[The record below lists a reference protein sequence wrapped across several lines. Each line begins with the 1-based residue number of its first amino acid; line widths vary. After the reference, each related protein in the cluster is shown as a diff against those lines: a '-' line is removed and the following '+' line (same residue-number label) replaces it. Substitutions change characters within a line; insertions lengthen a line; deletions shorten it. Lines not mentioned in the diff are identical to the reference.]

1 MWAKRRAYGFRLNCA
16 PGFQNSLKRVGGN
29 AAARIRVQFFH
40 RFAESGAGLFR
51 RGAGRQAK
59 DMERA
64 VAGHGERC
72 LVIYGDRAVKDRF
85 FLRGPPLVSRSD
97 LIPPSPDDEEYARAV
112 QENGADPEESEDP
125 YAVFGDWLALA
136 REREPNDANAM
147 ALATADADGM
157 PDVRMVLL
165 KDFSAEGFVFYTNTD
180 SAKGRQ
186 LKENPA
192 AALCFHWKSLRR
204 QVRVRGPVS
213 AVTEAEADEYF
224 SSRARD
230 ARIGAWAS
238 KQSAALN
245 SREEL
250 EAAVAQ
256 TAAEFSGTDVPRP
269 AFWNGFRLA
278 PLEIEFWR
286 DRPFRLHDR
295 IAFRRQ
301 APDQGWGRQ
310 RLYP

>member
-1 MWAKRRAYGFRLNCA
+1 MVTGPLRPIL
-16 PGFQNSLKRVGGN
+16 
-29 AAARIRVQFFH
+29 
-40 RFAESGAGLFR
+40 
-51 RGAGRQAK
+51 
-59 DMERA
+59 
-64 VAGHGERC
+64 
-72 LVIYGDRAVKDRF
+72 
-85 FLRGPPLVSRSD
+85 LRGPPLVSRSD
-97 LIPPSPDDEEYARAV
+97 LIPPSPDEAEYARTLN
-112 QENGADPEESEDP
+112 ENGADPAAADDP
-125 YAVFGDWLALA
+125 FAVFADWLALA

-147 ALATADADGM
+147 SLATVDGGGL

-165 KDFSAEGFVFYTNTD
+165 KDFSADGFVFYTNTD

-186 LKENPA
+186 LKDNPA

-204 QVRVRGPVS
+204 QVRVRGTVSPVS
-213 AVTEAEADEYF
+213 EAEADEYF
-224 SSRARD
+224 ASRARD

-238 KQSAALN
+238 KQSAALEN
-245 SREEL
+245 RDAL

-256 TAAEFSGTDVPRP
+256 TASEFSGTDVPRP
-269 AFWNGFRLA
+269 PFWNGFRLA